1 MKGTRSATSTPDRRS
16 ARRPAP
22 LLLLVLLALGFASAT
37 AAQDHTTSHAAE
49 SLGRAHFP
57 VSCSPAAQAEFD
69 RAFAML
75 HSFWFPQAT
84 VAFTGV
90 TRTDP
95 DCAMAHWGIAMSQRG
110 NPLVGAPAPAA
121 IKAGWAA
128 VEKAKAL
135 GARTPRERDYVAAME
150 SYYKDADTVD
160 HAARVLAYEAAMAQ
174 VHARHPADPEA
185 ATFYALAMNE
195 AILVLPP
202 DKTYTR
208 HQAAARLLE
217 TVLAG
222 QPDHPGAL
230 HYLIHSYDFP
240 ALAARGLPAARRYEA
255 VASSAP
261 HALHMPSHIFSMLG
275 MWEESIRSNR
285 AALGVAKT
293 YVHAV
298 DFTVYAHL
306 QQAQDEAARALV
318 DETAALLRTQAPPAD
333 LTPTAGI
340 LGVHTAF
347 AAVPA
352 RYALE
357 RGAWREAAALPVRP
371 STPAADA
378 VTHFAR
384 AMGAVRSG
392 NAAAARPDIERLDSL
407 RETLTQAKQEYW
419 AEQVE
424 IQHLAA
430 TAWVALAEGRPTE
443 ALRSMRAAADR
454 EDASEKHV
462 AMENRLWP
470 MRELLGELLLEVKQP
485 ALALPEFETSLQA
498 ARNRFR
504 GLYGAARAAELSG
517 NRAQAREYYRQ
528 LLTLAGGSDAASR
541 AELRQARAFLSQP

>member
-1 MKGTRSATSTPDRRS
+1 MTGTWSGTSTPDRRS

-22 LLLLVLLALGFASAT
+22 LLLALLALGFASAA

-69 RAFAML
+69 RALAML

-84 VAFTGV
+84 VAFTGA
-90 TRTDP
+90 TRIDP

-121 IKAGWAA
+121 LKVGWAA

-150 SYYKDADTVD
+150 SYYKDADTID
-160 HAARVLAYEAAMAQ
+160 HATRVLAYEAAMAL
-174 VHARHPADPEA
+174 VHARHPADLEA
-185 ATFYALAMNE
+185 ATLYALAMNE

-202 DKTYTR
+202 DKTYAR
-208 HQAAARLLE
+208 HQAAAQLLE

-240 ALAARGLPAARRYEA
+240 ALAARGLPAARRYET

-318 DETAALLRTQAPPAD
+318 DETAALLRTQAPAAD

-340 LGVHTAF
+340 LAVHTAF

-352 RYALE
+352 RYAIE
-357 RGAWREAAALPVRP
+357 RGAWAEVAALPVR
-371 STPAADA
+371 STTPAADA

-392 NAAAARPDIERLDSL
+392 NATAARADIERLDAL
-407 RETLTQAKQEYW
+407 RETLTRSKQEYW

-424 IQHLAA
+424 IQRLAA
-430 TAWVALAEGRPTE
+430 TAWIALADGRSAE
-443 ALRSMRAAADR
+443 ALRLMREAADR

-470 MRELLGELLLEVKQP
+470 MRELLGELLLELKQP
-485 ALALPEFETSLQA
+485 ALALPEFEASLQV

-504 GLYGAARAAELSG
+504 GLSGAARAAELSG
-517 NRAQAREYYRQ
+517 NRPRAREYYRQ
-528 LLTLAGGSDAASR
+528 LLTLAGGSDAANR
-541 AELRQARAFLSQP
+541 AELRQARAFVSQP

>member
-16 ARRPAP
+16 ARRPAL

-37 AAQDHTTSHAAE
+37 AAQDHTTSHATE

-318 DETAALLRTQAPPAD
+318 DETAALLRTQAPAGGPDAD
-333 LTPTAGI
+333 GRNPGGAHGLRRRSRALCPRARSLEG
-340 LGVHTAF
+340 GRG
-347 AAVPA
+347 PA
-352 RYALE
+352 RAPQHARGGCGDPLRPRDGRCPERE
-357 RGAWREAAALPVRP
+357 RGRRAAGHRAPGLPAGDTDPGQAGVLGRAGGDPASGRDGLGGPRGGPAHRGAPVDAGGGGPGGREREARR
-371 STPAADA
+371 
-378 VTHFAR
+378 H
-384 AMGAVRSG
+384 
-392 NAAAARPDIERLDSL
+392 
-407 RETLTQAKQEYW
+407 
-419 AEQVE
+419 
-424 IQHLAA
+424 
-430 TAWVALAEGRPTE
+430 
-443 ALRSMRAAADR
+443 
-454 EDASEKHV
+454 
-462 AMENRLWP
+462 
-470 MRELLGELLLEVKQP
+470 GEP
-485 ALALPEFETSLQA
+485 ALA
-498 ARNRFR
+498 N
-504 GLYGAARAAELSG
+504 ARAAG
-517 NRAQAREYYRQ
+517 RAP
-528 LLTLAGGSDAASR
+528 AGGQAACPGAPGVRRRSRPPATGSAGCTARPGRPSSR
-541 AELRQARAFLSQP
+541 ATGRRPASTTASS